1 MLAQQTV
8 DTPQMTEAS
17 HQSTFFRQSGWMMI
31 ATVMGGVFMSLVHA
45 FAKVLPKQEYSAMAA
60 LFQVLVW
67 MGIPALGLQMVF
79 AQQASAVITQ
89 EQKKQ
94 LVGTTRAVLLWT
106 FLVWLIMAVVAV
118 IGHRTFIAAL
128 KLSNPMAFWL
138 TIVIGLAAIWFP
150 ILQGLLQGR
159 QNFLWLGWT
168 AIFNGV
174 GRFGI
179 VVIVVTVL
187 HGLAAGIMG
196 GVLIG
201 FVAAVSTGAWQNR
214 DLIWKETSARFEA
227 AAWLRRVL
235 PLTLGCG
242 AFQFL
247 FSADA
252 IVAQSFLGGDDGQAA
267 PYLFGGTMARAI
279 ILLIAPLAAVMF
291 PKLVHSAA
299 RSQKTNLL
307 GMTLLG
313 TIIIGIV
320 SVIGLSIVGPLLI
333 RRVFPAFVSIIPLLP
348 LFGACMVPLAVANVL
363 LNNLMA
369 HSRFKVVPFLVATA
383 IGYWFA
389 LQHYHAD
396 FKQVIHTFGIF
407 SLIFLAI
414 CAFFTWVPKDRSK
427 IVAAE

>member
-1 MLAQQTV
+1 MLAEQTV

-31 ATVMGGVFMSLVHA
+31 ATVMSGVFMALVHG
-45 FAKVLPKQEYSAMAA
+45 FSKVLPPEEYSAMGT

-67 MGIPALGLQMVF
+67 MQIPGIGLQMVF
-79 AQQASAVITQ
+79 AQQASAVVTQ
-89 EQKKQ
+89 EQRRQ
-94 LVGTTRAVLLWT
+94 LVGSVRAVMLWT
-106 FLVWLIMAVVAV
+106 FFIWLAMAVVA
-118 IGHRTFIAAL
+118 IFGHQRFIAAL
-128 KLSNPMAFWL
+128 KLSNPMAYWL
-138 TIVIGLAAIWFP
+138 TIVIGLTMVWLP
-150 ILQGLLQGR
+150 IFQGLLQGR

-174 GRFGI
+174 GRFAI
-179 VVIVVTVL
+179 VGMVVMLL
-187 HGLAAGIMG
+187 HGLTAGIMA

-201 FVAAVSTGAWQNR
+201 LIVAVSTGAWQNR
-214 DLIWKETSARFEA
+214 DLFKEPSARFEA
-227 AAWLRRVL
+227 RDWLRRVL

-242 AFQFL
+242 SFQFL

-252 IVAQSFLGGDDGQAA
+252 IVVQDYLGANGAAA
-267 PYLFGGTMARAI
+267 PYIFGGTMARAI

-291 PKLVHSAA
+291 PKLVQSAA

-307 GMTLLG
+307 GITLLG
-313 TIIIGIV
+313 TVVIGIL

-333 RRVFPAFVSIIPLLP
+333 RRLFPAFGPIIPLLP
-348 LFGACMVPLAVANVL
+348 LFGACMVPLAVGNVL

-369 HSRFKVVPFLVATA
+369 HSRFKIVPFLIALV

-389 LQHYHAD
+389 LQHHHAD
-396 FKQVIHTFGIF
+396 FKEVIQTFGVF

>member
-1 MLAQQTV
+1 MLAEQTV
-8 DTPQMTEAS
+8 DSPPMTEAF
-17 HQSTFFRQSGWMMI
+17 HKSTFFRQSGWMMI
-31 ATVMGGVFMSLVHA
+31 ATVMSGVFMALIHG
-45 FAKVLPKQEYSAMAA
+45 FAKVLPKQEYSAMGV

-67 MGIPALGLQMVF
+67 MQIPGIGLQMVF
-79 AQQASAVITQ
+79 AQQASAVVNP
-89 EQKKQ
+89 EQRRQ
-94 LVGTTRAVLLWT
+94 LVGTVRAVLLWT
-106 FLVWLIMAVVAV
+106 FVIWLAMAVVAV
-118 IGHRTFIAAL
+118 LGHRTFIAAL
-128 KLSNPMAFWL
+128 KLSNPAAFWL
-138 TIVIGLAAIWFP
+138 TVVIGLAAVWFP
-150 ILQGLLQGR
+150 IFQGLLQGR

-179 VVIVVTVL
+179 VVVVVTLL
-187 HGLAAGIMG
+187 HGLAAGIMA

-201 FVAAVSTGAWQNR
+201 FIAAVSTGAWQNL
-214 DLIWKETSARFEA
+214 DLIWKETSAPFQA
-227 AAWLRRVL
+227 GAWLRRVL

-252 IVAQSFLGGDDGQAA
+252 IVVQNYLGADGQAA
-267 PYLFGGTMARAI
+267 PYVFGGTMARAI

-313 TIIIGIV
+313 TIIIGIL

-333 RRVFPAFVSIIPLLP
+333 KRFFPDFVSIIPLIP
-348 LFGACMVPLAVANVL
+348 LFGACMIPLAVANVL

-369 HSRFKVVPFLVATA
+369 HSRFKVAPFLVATA
-383 IGYWFA
+383 VGYWIA

-396 FKQVIHTFGIF
+396 FKQVIQTFGIF

-414 CAFFTWVPKDRSK
+414 CALFTWVPKDRSK
-427 IVAAE
+427 IAAAE